1 MLEGK
6 GSPPWGLAWIGG
18 REGRSMGTEVR
29 TVCNEDEVGGGGFW
43 EERLGLGQDPSPRV
57 GAGQGGV
64 LVESIC
70 MSIGQCVR
78 ALAHLCRFLGLEAQL
93 LRVCECV

>member
-57 GAGQGGV
+57 GAGRGRCWLNPFACLLGSV
-64 LVESIC
+64 CARSPIC
-70 MSIGQCVR
+70 VGSWG
-78 ALAHLCRFLGLEAQL
+78 
-93 LRVCECV
+93 